1 MIKENVIIKKDTEEN
16 WNKAKNF
23 IPKDGEIIEYVNAGI
38 KIGDGK
44 TKIIDLPFV
53 SRNSYFIDDTTLV
66 IENRNIKFL
75 ED

>member
-23 IPKDGEIIEYVNAGI
+23 IPKENEIIVYIDAGI

-44 TKIIDLPFV
+44 TKVNKLPF
-53 SRNSYFIDDTTLV
+53 IDQSFYSIDGTTLI
-66 IENRNIKFL
+66 IENKNGGNL
-75 ED
+75 